1 MIRKTFSVKCLII
14 AASISLPF
22 GAMAAAPATPFNTPQ
37 AQSSKPTPNAPV
49 AGQTLAPTPP
59 NIDAAGYM
67 LMDANSGQVLASKN
81 PDQHLA
87 PASLTKMMTSYILSA
102 ALDAK
107 RVHLD
112 DLVPVSEAAWRTGG
126 SKMFIK
132 VNDKVPLR
140 DLMQGMIVDSG
151 NDACVALSEF
161 VAGSQDSFVNLMNQ
175 QAGLLGMKNSH
186 FMDVNGLPDAGHYS
200 SPRDLAILGRALV
213 NDFPQDYQ
221 WYSQKWFTYNN
232 IRQPN
237 RNRLLWSDSSVD
249 GIKTGHT
256 DDAGYCLVASAKRNG
271 MRLVSVVMGAPSDS
285 SRASDSQQLLT
296 YGFRF
301 YTTHKLYP
309 ANKAL
314 TSARVWYGE
323 NDEINV
329 GADRDVYVTLL
340 SSQDAAVKTNIEIA
354 KKLEAP
360 IKKGQQV
367 GKILVTVNDKV
378 LTEQPLVAM
387 QDDPQ
392 GGIFRRMSD
401 HVGKWFSNIF

>member
-1 MIRKTFSVKCLII
+1 MIRKTFSVKCLMI
-14 AASISLPF
+14 AASVSLPF
-22 GAMAAAPATPFNTPQ
+22 SVMATAPATPFNTPQ
-37 AQSSKPTPNAPV
+37 AQSSKPAPNAPV
-49 AGQTLAPTPP
+49 AGQAQAPTPP
-59 NIDAAGYM
+59 NIDAAAFI
-67 LMDANSGQVLASKN
+67 LVDANSGQVLASKN
-81 PDQHLA
+81 PDQHRA

-186 FMDVNGLPDAGHYS
+186 FMDVNGLPDPGHYS
-200 SPRDLAILGRALV
+200 SARDLSILGRALV

-256 DDAGYCLVASAKRNG
+256 DDAGFCLVASAKRNG

-301 YTTHKLYP
+301 YTSHKLYP

-323 NDEINV
+323 NDEITV
-329 GADRDVYVTLL
+329 GSDRDVYVTLL
-340 SSQDAAVKTNIEIA
+340 ASEDAAVKTNIEMT

-367 GKILVTVNDKV
+367 GKIIVTVNDKV

-392 GGIFRRMSD
+392 GGIVRRMSD